1 MIKKSKKE
9 RLKLYREDLE
19 KAKRLEVLKKE
30 IEEDISNQQK
40 KTQKIVYPYYHSD
53 TDIKKIAKEFVK
65 EYKRID
71 KIKKTIKLN
80 IIEHE
85 EWLKRK
91 L

>member
-1 MIKKSKKE
+1 MNKQSKKE
-9 RLKLYREDLE
+9 RLRIYREDM
-19 KAKRLEVLKKE
+19 KQAKRLEVLKNE
-30 IEEDISNQQK
+30 IKEDISNQQK
-40 KTQKIVYPYYHSD
+40 KTQKIIYPYYHPD

-71 KIKKTIKLN
+71 NIKKTIKLN